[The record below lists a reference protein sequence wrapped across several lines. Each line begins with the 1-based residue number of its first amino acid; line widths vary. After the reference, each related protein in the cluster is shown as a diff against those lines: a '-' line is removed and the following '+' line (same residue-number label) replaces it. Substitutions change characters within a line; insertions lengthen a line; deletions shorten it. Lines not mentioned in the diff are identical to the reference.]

1 MALPARVESPEVLLV
16 TSEGSRRID
25 LFERLPLLKRIVKA
39 RSFQFW
45 AVLPNLVLF
54 YLFILAGLFG
64 TPIGSHNIIIVFVW
78 ILWWF
83 VLITAMVPFAGR
95 LWCTMCPLPFFGDW
109 LQRRALVKVRSGS
122 TVGLRNTLY
131 GLNKRWPRTLTNIW
145 LQNIGFL
152 FLAIFSALL
161 VTRPIVS
168 VAVFGALIGLAIVLA
183 FVYRLRAFCNYVCPI
198 SGFLSL
204 YSMTSTLALRAVS
217 TDRCQTCTSKSCIR
231 GSESGWACPWG
242 VYMGK
247 LDRNNYCG
255 LCMEC
260 VKSCPN
266 DNIGL
271 YVRPFAA
278 DTRLKGYDEVWKAS
292 IMLVLALS
300 YSVVLLGPWGRIKD
314 WANVTESGN
323 WVGFAIYAVSTALV
337 ALLVLPGVFYG
348 CVRAGRWLAAANEH
362 ATSELF
368 IRLAYTLVPLGLLA
382 WIAFSVPLI
391 MVNGAYIVSVA
402 SDPLGWGMDLFG
414 TAGFHWRPLLPE
426 WVPYLQV
433 PILLGGLFASL
444 RAGLRIASELVG
456 DRPRAVRTLMPVAL
470 LLASVTVVFL
480 TLFIG

>member
-1 MALPARVESPEVLLV
+1 MVTAVHEQIPNIREDPAGQPW
-16 TSEGSRRID
+16 RIN
-25 LFERLPLLKRIVKA
+25 LFEKFPLLKRMVKA

-45 AVLPNLVLF
+45 MVLPNLLLF

-83 VLITAMVPFAGR
+83 VLITVMVPFAGR
-95 LWCTMCPLPFFGDW
+95 VWCTMCPLPFFGDW
-109 LQRRALVKVRSGS
+109 LQRRALVQVRPGN
-122 TVGLRNTLY
+122 TAGLRNKLF
-131 GLNKRWPRTLTNIW
+131 GLNRRWPRKLSNIW
-145 LQNIGFL
+145 LQNFGFL

-168 VAVFGALIGLAIVLA
+168 VVVFVILIGLAVVLA
-183 FVYRLRAFCNYVCPI
+183 YAYRLRAFCNYVCPI

-204 YSMTSTLALRAVS
+204 YAMTSTVELRSVS
-217 TDRCQTCTSKSCIR
+217 ADECQKCTSKACVR
-231 GSESGWACPWG
+231 GSDQGWACPWY

-266 DNIGL
+266 DNIAL
-271 YVRPFAA
+271 FARSFA
-278 DTRLKGYDEVWKAS
+278 SDTKLKGYDEVWKAC

-314 WANVTESGN
+314 WANISESRS
-323 WVGFAIYAVSTALV
+323 WSGFALYASATALL
-337 ALLVLPGVFYG
+337 ALVVFPGLFYG
-348 CVRAGRWLAAANEH
+348 FVRLGKWLARAREH
-362 ATSELF
+362 TARELF

-391 MVNGAYIVSVA
+391 MVNGAYIISVI
-402 SDPLGWGMDLFG
+402 SDPLGWGMNLFG
-414 TAGFHWRPLLPE
+414 TAGFHWQPLLPA
-426 WVPYLQV
+426 WVPYMQV
-433 PILLGGLFASL
+433 PILLTGLFWSL
-444 RAGLRIASELVG
+444 RTGFR
-456 DRPRAVRTLMPVAL
+456 VAL
-470 LLASVTVVFL
+470 DLLADRGRAGRVLAPVSVFLTAVTVVFL
-480 TLFIG
+480 ALFVG